1 MVKASVMEIY
11 DLQTNVGKGTVLK
24 VHTPTGNNVKRHLFG
39 HFLQYKRYKY
49 LGAKVSLIPASTL
62 PADPLQLSYE
72 AGDQNIDPR
81 DMVNPILWKHYHG
94 ETMTTDVLHVQ
105 DQLPYDQKDM
115 VDPYVTGFSI
125 GEANYSQFGTSGVA
139 IDKVYPRALMDT
151 SFRKAGVQTGFS
163 TFVKPFV
170 YNVTSNIQ
178 LAPGLRG
185 TSDTFYSNYFMGMS
199 PPAPTAQIT
208 ENPISGPDLRGP
220 RESGYKSDASSVFN
234 SSNTEPKY
242 RLDFQTSNLVPLGW
256 QDTLSRDFGSGSN
269 VGPSAQVITSLELDT
284 DPMGDFGVG
293 PNLPDIPMLYILLPP
308 AYKTEFYFRMVI
320 KHYFA
325 FKGFRSCISVQAF
338 PRAGID
344 ATLPTPAGFYDSTL
358 SASAREVS
366 AMAENLDHG
375 GTDTVVVENGNLIE
389 MADGAGGEE

>member
-11 DLQTNVGKGTVLK
+11 DLQTSVGKGTVLK
-24 VHTPTGNNVKRHLFG
+24 VHTPTGNNIKRHLFG

-49 LGAKVSLIPASTL
+49 LGAKVSLVPASTL

-105 DQLPYDQKDM
+105 DQLDYSQKDM
-115 VDPYVTGFSI
+115 VDPYVAGYSV
-125 GEANYSQFGTSGVA
+125 GEANYGQFGTSGVP

-163 TFVKPFV
+163 TYVKPFV

-178 LAPGLRG
+178 LAPGLTG
-185 TSDTFYSNYFMGMS
+185 TDKVFRADRFMGLNN
-199 PPAPTAQIT
+199 PNPTSQQTI
-208 ENPISGPDLRGP
+208 NPISINGNYLTGPF
-220 RESGYKSDASSVFN
+220 ESGYKSDAKN
-234 SSNTEPKY
+234 SLTDNVEKKY
-242 RLDFQTSNLVPLGW
+242 RLSFQTSNLVPLGW
-256 QDTLSRDFGSGSN
+256 QDTLSRDINNTTGGISTGAVVGSDI
-269 VGPSAQVITSLELDT
+269 SA
-284 DPMGDFGVG
+284 MGDFGIG
-293 PNLPDIPMLYILLPP
+293 PNLPDIPMLYILMPP
-308 AYKTEFYFRMVI
+308 AYKTEFYFRMII

-325 FKGFRSCISVQAF
+325 FKGFRSCIGVQAF
-338 PRAGID
+338 PSASIT
-344 ATLPTPAGFYDSTL
+344 ATVPVPAGFYDSTL
-358 SASAREVS
+358 SASAKEVS
-366 AMAENLDHG
+366 DMAADLEQG
-375 GTDTVVVENGNLIE
+375 GTDTVTVENGELIE

>member
-24 VHTPTGNNVKRHLFG
+24 VHTPTGNNIKRHLFG

-105 DQLPYDQKDM
+105 DQLDYSQDGM
-115 VDPYVTGFSI
+115 VDPFVSGYSI
-125 GEANYSQFGTSGVA
+125 GEANYAQYGTSGTA

-163 TFVKPFV
+163 TYVKPFV

-178 LAPGLRG
+178 LAPMLRG
-185 TSDTFYSNYFMGMS
+185 NETSTVNSFMGLQ
-199 PPAPTAQIT
+199 PPAATSQTTVDPTVL
-208 ENPISGPDLRGP
+208 GPSFVRP
-220 RESGYKSDASSVFN
+220 SEVGYKADASMTTP
-234 SSNTEPKY
+234 SNVESKY
-242 RLDFQTSNLVPLGW
+242 RMNFQTSNLVPLGW
-256 QDTLSRDFGSGSN
+256 QDTLSRDSN
-269 VGPSAQVITSLELDT
+269 PNATGNVTGAVINSA
-284 DPMGDFGVG
+284 PYNNMGDFGIG
-293 PNLPDIPMLYILLPP
+293 PNLPDIPMLYILMPP
-308 AYKTEFYFRMVI
+308 AYKTEFYFRMII

-325 FKGFRSCISVQAF
+325 FKGFRSCIGVQAF
-338 PRAGID
+338 PSAAISGTIP
-344 ATLPTPAGFYDSTL
+344 APAGFYNSAV
-358 SASAREVS
+358 SASPKEVS
-366 AMAENLDHG
+366 AMADELDHG
-375 GTDTVVVENGNLIE
+375 GTDTIVVENGTLIE

>member
-24 VHTPTGNNVKRHLFG
+24 VHTPTGNNIKRHLFG

-105 DQLPYDQKDM
+105 DQLDYSQDGM
-115 VDPYVTGFSI
+115 VDPYVSGYSI
-125 GEANYSQFGTSGVA
+125 GEANYAQYGTSGTA

-163 TFVKPFV
+163 TYVKPFV

-178 LAPGLRG
+178 LAPMLRG
-185 TSDTFYSNYFMGMS
+185 NETSTVNSFMGLQ
-199 PPAPTAQIT
+199 PPAATSQTTVDPTVL
-208 ENPISGPDLRGP
+208 GPSFVRP
-220 RESGYKSDASSVFN
+220 SEVGYKADASMTTP
-234 SSNTEPKY
+234 SNVESKY
-242 RLDFQTSNLVPLGW
+242 RMNFQTSNLVPLGW
-256 QDTLSRDFGSGSN
+256 QDTLSRDSN
-269 VGPSAQVITSLELDT
+269 PNATGNVTGAVINSA
-284 DPMGDFGVG
+284 PYNNMGDFGIG
-293 PNLPDIPMLYILLPP
+293 PNLPDIPMLYILMPP
-308 AYKTEFYFRMVI
+308 AYKTEFYFRMII

-325 FKGFRSCISVQAF
+325 FKGFRSCIGVQAF
-338 PRAGID
+338 PSAAISGTIP
-344 ATLPTPAGFYDSTL
+344 APAGFYNSAV
-358 SASAREVS
+358 SASPKEVS
-366 AMAENLDHG
+366 AMADELDHG
-375 GTDTVVVENGNLIE
+375 GTDTIVVENGTLIE

>member
-105 DQLPYDQKDM
+105 DQLDYSQKDM
-115 VDPYVTGFSI
+115 VDPYVAGYSV
-125 GEANYSQFGTSGVA
+125 GESNYAQFGTNGVP

-163 TFVKPFV
+163 TYVKPFV

-178 LAPGLRG
+178 LAPGLSG
-185 TSDTFYSNYFMGMS
+185 SDPKFDSSKFMGMPYPGATS
-199 PPAPTAQIT
+199 QQTIEPIT
-208 ENPISGPDLRGP
+208 RSGDYLTGP
-220 RESGYKSDASSVFN
+220 RESGYKSDAN
-234 SSNTEPKY
+234 LINNGTEPKY
-242 RLDFQTSNLVPLGW
+242 RLAFQTSNLVPLGW
-256 QDTLSRDFGSGSN
+256 QDTLSRDFNGSSTVTGGSAIGSSIQN
-269 VGPSAQVITSLELDT
+269 
-284 DPMGDFGVG
+284 MGDFGIG
-293 PNLPDIPMLYILLPP
+293 PNLPDIPMLYILMPP
-308 AYKTEFYFRMVI
+308 AYKTEFYFRMII

-338 PRAGID
+338 PAASIT
-344 ATLPTPAGFYDSTL
+344 ANVPAPAGFYNTGA
-358 SASAREVS
+358 SASAKEVS
-366 AMAENLDHG
+366 EMAADLEQG
-375 GTDTVVVENGNLIE
+375 GTDTVTVENGELIE

>member
-24 VHTPTGNNVKRHLFG
+24 VHTPTGNNIKRHLFG

-105 DQLPYDQKDM
+105 DQLDYSQDGM
-115 VDPYVTGFSI
+115 VDPYVAGYSI
-125 GEANYSQFGTSGVA
+125 GEANYGQYGDNGVP
-139 IDKVYPRALMDT
+139 IDRVYPRALMDT

-178 LAPGLRG
+178 LSPSLRG
-185 TSDTFYSNYFMGMS
+185 SNTTVSHSDFMGVR
-199 PPAPTAQIT
+199 PPEPTSQIT
-208 ENPISGPDLRGP
+208 QNPISGPDLRGP
-220 RESGYKSDASSVFN
+220 IENGFVPNATKNQSDNV
-234 SSNTEPKY
+234 EPKY

-256 QDTLSRDFGSGSN
+256 QDTLSREFNSLPNNQD
-269 VGPSAQVITSLELDT
+269 TSLGFAVVASPYDN
-284 DPMGDFGVG
+284 MGDFGIG
-293 PNLPDIPMLYILLPP
+293 PNLPDIPMLYILMPP
-308 AYKTEFYFRMVI
+308 AYKTEFYFRMII

-325 FKGFRSCISVQAF
+325 FKGFRSCIGVQAF
-338 PRAGID
+338 PSAAISS
-344 ATLPTPAGFYDSTL
+344 PIPFPAGFHGSTL
-358 SASAREVS
+358 SASAKEVS
-366 AMAENLDHG
+366 AMADELDRG
-375 GTDTVVVENGNLIE
+375 GTDTIVVENGTLIE

>member
-105 DQLPYDQKDM
+105 DQLDYSQDGM
-115 VDPYVTGFSI
+115 VDPYVAGYSI
-125 GEANYSQFGTSGVA
+125 GEANYGQYGTSGTP

-163 TFVKPFV
+163 TYVKPFV

-178 LAPGLRG
+178 LAPMLRG
-185 TSDTFYSNYFMGMS
+185 PSSSYYNNYFMGVS
-199 PPAPTAQIT
+199 PPNATSQTTIDPVV
-208 ENPISGPDLRGP
+208 SGNQVVRPS
-220 RESGYKSDASSVFN
+220 ESGYIPNAKLAQSDNV
-234 SSNTEPKY
+234 EPKY
-242 RLDFQTSNLVPLGW
+242 RMNFQTSNLVPLGW
-256 QDTLSRDFGSGSN
+256 QDTLSRDSNPSGTASVDSN
-269 VGPSAQVITSLELDT
+269 AITASPYDS
-284 DPMGDFGVG
+284 MGDFGIG
-293 PNLPDIPMLYILLPP
+293 PNLPDIPMLYILMPP
-308 AYKTEFYFRMVI
+308 AYKTEFYFRMII

-325 FKGFRSCISVQAF
+325 FKGFRSCIGVQAF
-338 PRAGID
+338 PSAAISGTI
-344 ATLPTPAGFYDSTL
+344 PFPAGYYDSTL
-358 SASAREVS
+358 SASAKEVS
-366 AMAENLDHG
+366 AMADELDRG
-375 GTDTVVVENGNLIE
+375 GTDTIVVENGTLIE

>member
-62 PADPLQLSYE
+62 PADPLQLSYK

-105 DQLPYDQKDM
+105 DQLDYSQDGM
-115 VDPYVTGFSI
+115 VDPYVAGYSI
-125 GEANYSQFGTSGVA
+125 GEANYGQFGTSGVA

-163 TFVKPFV
+163 TYVKPFV

-178 LAPGLRG
+178 LAPGLHG
-185 TSDTFYSNYFMGMS
+185 NDANSVGNQFMGMD
-199 PPAPTAQIT
+199 PPEPTYQVT
-208 ENPISGPDLRGP
+208 QNPIAGPALRGP
-220 RESGYKSDASSVFN
+220 SEVGYKSGAKLTSTN
-234 SSNTEPKY
+234 NTEAKY

-256 QDTLSRDFGSGSN
+256 QDTLSRDFTSNSPYSPGEGISGS
-269 VGPSAQVITSLELDT
+269 PYDS
-284 DPMGDFGVG
+284 MGDFGIG
-293 PNLPDIPMLYILLPP
+293 PNLPDIPMLYILMPP

-325 FKGFRSCISVQAF
+325 FKGFRSCIGVQAF
-338 PRAGID
+338 PSAAISGTI
-344 ATLPTPAGFYDSTL
+344 PTPPGFYDSR
-358 SASAREVS
+358 SASAKEVS
-366 AMAENLDHG
+366 AMAEDLDRG
-375 GTDTVVVENGNLIE
+375 GTDTIVVENGTLIE

>member
-24 VHTPTGNNVKRHLFG
+24 VHTPTGNNIKRHLFG

-105 DQLPYDQKDM
+105 DQLDYSQDGM
-115 VDPYVTGFSI
+115 VDPYVAGYSI
-125 GEANYSQFGTSGVA
+125 GEANYGQFGTSGVA

-163 TFVKPFV
+163 TYVKPFV
-170 YNVTSNIQ
+170 YNVTSNVQ
-178 LAPGLRG
+178 LAPYLRSG
-185 TSDTFYSNYFMGMS
+185 TDKTFYTKNFMGVA
-199 PPAPTAQIT
+199 PPAPTSQAT
-208 ENPISGPDLRGP
+208 ADPIFGDGDNAFRSPK
-220 RESGYKSDASSVFN
+220 ESGYRPDASINKDTNAEAKFR
-234 SSNTEPKY
+234 TH
-242 RLDFQTSNLVPLGW
+242 FQTSNLVPLGW
-256 QDTLSRDFGSGSN
+256 QDTLSREVNPSGN
-269 VGPSAQVITSLELDT
+269 VNDLSPGISASPYDS
-284 DPMGDFGVG
+284 MGDFGIG
-293 PNLPDIPMLYILLPP
+293 PNLPDIPMLYILMPP
-308 AYKTEFYFRMVI
+308 AYKTEFYFRMII

-325 FKGFRSCISVQAF
+325 FKGFRSCIGVQAF
-338 PRAGID
+338 PSASISGTI
-344 ATLPTPAGFYDSTL
+344 PSPAGFYDSTP
-358 SASAREVS
+358 ASAKEVS
-366 AMAENLDHG
+366 AMAEELDQG
-375 GTDTVVVENGNLIE
+375 GTDTIVVENGNLIE

>member
-24 VHTPTGNNVKRHLFG
+24 VHTPTGNNIKRHLFG

-62 PADPLQLSYE
+62 PADPLQLSYT

-105 DQLPYDQKDM
+105 DQLDYSQDGM
-115 VDPYVTGFSI
+115 VDPYVAGYSI
-125 GEANYSQFGTSGVA
+125 GEANYAQFGTSGTA

-163 TFVKPFV
+163 TYVKPFV

-178 LAPGLRG
+178 LAPALRSPG
-185 TSDTFYSNYFMGMS
+185 NSTYYDHFMGVDY
-199 PPAPTAQIT
+199 PKPTSQLT
-208 ENPISGPDLRGP
+208 ENPITGPVLHGP
-220 RESGYKSDASSVFN
+220 VETGYTPNASSTGGN
-234 SSNTEPKY
+234 GNTESKY

-256 QDTLSRDFGSGSN
+256 QDTLSRDFSSATGSVSGSAI
-269 VGPSAQVITSLELDT
+269 SASPYDN
-284 DPMGDFGVG
+284 MGDFGIG
-293 PNLPDIPMLYILLPP
+293 PNLPDIPMLYILMPP

-325 FKGFRSCISVQAF
+325 FKGFRSCIGVQAF
-338 PRAGID
+338 PSAAISGTIP
-344 ATLPTPAGFYDSTL
+344 APAGFYDSTL
-358 SASAREVS
+358 SASAKEVS
-366 AMAENLDHG
+366 AMADELDHG
-375 GTDTVVVENGNLIE
+375 GTDTIVVENGTLIE

>member
-62 PADPLQLSYE
+62 PADPLQLSYKAGE
-72 AGDQNIDPR
+72 ANIDPR

-105 DQLPYDQKDM
+105 DQLPYDQDGM
-115 VDPYVTGFSI
+115 VDPYVAGYSI
-125 GEANYSQFGTSGVA
+125 GEANYSQYGTSGTA

-163 TFVKPFV
+163 TYVKPFV

-185 TSDTFYSNYFMGMS
+185 SSTGAGGNYYFMGMY
-199 PPAPTAQIT
+199 PPNPTSQFT
-208 ENPISGPDLRGP
+208 QNPISGPDLRGP
-220 RESGYKSDASSVFN
+220 TESGYEAGAAFDKGEAVES
-234 SSNTEPKY
+234 KY

-256 QDTLSRDFGSGSN
+256 QDTLSRDFNSTANNNGTFSSISVQGAPYDS
-269 VGPSAQVITSLELDT
+269 
-284 DPMGDFGVG
+284 MGDFGVG

-338 PRAGID
+338 PTASISS
-344 ATLPTPAGFYDSTL
+344 TIPTPAEFYGST
-358 SASAREVS
+358 SASPKEVS
-366 AMAENLDHG
+366 AMAEELDRG
-375 GTDTVVVENGNLIE
+375 GTDTVVVENGTLIE

>member
-11 DLQTNVGKGTVLK
+11 DLQTSVGKGTVLK

-49 LGAKVSLIPASTL
+49 LGAKVSLVPASTL

-105 DQLPYDQKDM
+105 DQLDYSQDGM
-115 VDPYVTGFSI
+115 VDPYVAGYSI

-178 LAPGLRG
+178 LAPGLRAG
-185 TSDTFYSNYFMGMS
+185 NDNSFQSTKFMGLTDIQPTS
-199 PPAPTAQIT
+199 QTTTPPIRSIPGMT
-208 ENPISGPDLRGP
+208 GP
-220 RESGYKSDASSVFN
+220 RESGYKSDAKAGQN
-234 SSNTEPKY
+234 TNTEPKI

-256 QDTLSRDFGSGSN
+256 QDTLSRDFAPSTNTGSSGTAVTAS
-269 VGPSAQVITSLELDT
+269 PYDS
-284 DPMGDFGVG
+284 MGDFGVG
-293 PNLPDIPMLYILLPP
+293 PNLPDIPMLYILMPP
-308 AYKTEFYFRMVI
+308 AYKTEFYFRMII

-325 FKGFRSCISVQAF
+325 FKGFRSCIGVQAF
-338 PRAGID
+338 PSAAISGII
-344 ATLPTPAGFYDSTL
+344 PTPAGFYDSTL
-358 SASAREVS
+358 SASAKEVS
-366 AMAENLDHG
+366 DMAADLEQG
-375 GTDTVVVENGNLIE
+375 GTDTVIVENGNLIE

>member
-105 DQLPYDQKDM
+105 DQLDYSQDGM
-115 VDPYVTGFSI
+115 VDPYVAGYSI

-163 TFVKPFV
+163 TYVKPFV

-185 TSDTFYSNYFMGMS
+185 SGDFQSTKFMGL
-199 PPAPTAQIT
+199 
-208 ENPISGPDLRGP
+208 PDLQPTSQISTPPIKGIPGMMGP
-220 RESGYKSDASSVFN
+220 RESGYKSDAKAGQN
-234 SSNTEPKY
+234 TNTEPKY

-256 QDTLSRDFGSGSN
+256 QDTLSRDFSVGTN
-269 VGPSAQVITSLELDT
+269 TGPSGTSVTASPYDS
-284 DPMGDFGVG
+284 MGDFGIG
-293 PNLPDIPMLYILLPP
+293 PNLPDIPMLYILMPP

-325 FKGFRSCISVQAF
+325 FKGFRSCIGVQAF
-338 PRAGID
+338 PSAAISGII
-344 ATLPTPAGFYDSTL
+344 PTPAGFYDSTL
-358 SASAREVS
+358 SASAKEVS
-366 AMAENLDHG
+366 AMADELDQG
-375 GTDTVVVENGNLIE
+375 GTDTVTVENGTLIE

>member
-105 DQLPYDQKDM
+105 DQLPYDQDGM
-115 VDPYVTGFSI
+115 VDPYVAGYSI

-178 LAPGLRG
+178 LAPGLSTG
-185 TSDTFYSNYFMGMS
+185 DALDPGFFMGLN
-199 PPAPTAQIT
+199 PPDPTSQRTI
-208 ENPISGPDLRGP
+208 EPIGGPNLRGP
-220 RESGYKSDASSVFN
+220 RESGYKSTASSGSN
-234 SSNTEPKY
+234 NTEQKY
-242 RLDFQTSNLVPLGW
+242 RLGFQTSNLVPLGW
-256 QDTLSRDFGSGSN
+256 QDTLSRDFASGSGTDAST
-269 VGPSAQVITSLELDT
+269 VGVTGAPFVS
-284 DPMGDFGVG
+284 MGDFGIG
-293 PNLPDIPMLYILLPP
+293 PNLPDIPMLYILMPP

-338 PRAGID
+338 PSAAIN
-344 ATLPTPAGFYDSTL
+344 ATLPTPAGFYDSAV
-358 SASAREVS
+358 SASPKEVS
-366 AMAENLDHG
+366 SMAEELDRG
-375 GTDTVVVENGNLIE
+375 GTDTVVVENGTLIE

>member
-11 DLQTNVGKGTVLK
+11 DLQTSVGKGTVLK

-49 LGAKVSLIPASTL
+49 LGAKVSLVPASTL

-105 DQLPYDQKDM
+105 DQLDYSQKDM
-115 VDPYVTGFSI
+115 VDPYVAGYSV
-125 GEANYSQFGTSGVA
+125 GEANYGQFGTSGVP

-163 TFVKPFV
+163 TYVRPFV
-170 YNVTSNIQ
+170 YNVTSNLQ

-185 TSDTFYSNYFMGMS
+185 SSGNLSSNFMGLS
-199 PPAPTAQIT
+199 YPDPTLQLT
-208 ENPISGPDLRGP
+208 VEPVSRVNSSLTGP
-220 RESGYKSDASSVFN
+220 REVGYRSDAKN
-234 SSNTEPKY
+234 SLTENVEGKS
-242 RLDFQTSNLVPLGW
+242 RLAFQTSNLVPLGW
-256 QDTLSRDFGSGSN
+256 QDTLSRDFNSSQVNPKASVIGSS
-269 VGPSAQVITSLELDT
+269 T
-284 DPMGDFGVG
+284 DNMGDFGIG
-293 PNLPDIPMLYILLPP
+293 PNLPDIPMLYILMPP
-308 AYKTEFYFRMVI
+308 AYKTEFYFRMII

-325 FKGFRSCISVQAF
+325 FKGFRSCIGVQAF
-338 PRAGID
+338 PAASIT
-344 ATLPTPAGFYDSTL
+344 ATVPVPAGFYDSTV
-358 SASAREVS
+358 SASPKEVS
-366 AMAENLDHG
+366 EMAADLEQG
-375 GTDTVVVENGNLIE
+375 GTDTVIVENGNLIE

>member
-24 VHTPTGNNVKRHLFG
+24 VHTPTGNNIKRHLFG

-72 AGDQNIDPR
+72 AGEANIDPR

-105 DQLPYDQKDM
+105 DQLPYDQDGM

-125 GEANYSQFGTSGVA
+125 GEANYSQFGTSGTA
-139 IDKVYPRALMDT
+139 IDKIYPRALMDT

-163 TFVKPFV
+163 TYVKPFV

-185 TSDTFYSNYFMGMS
+185 NSLEHQTRYFMGMV
-199 PPAPTAQIT
+199 PPEATAQVT
-208 ENPISGPDLRGP
+208 QNPISGPDLKGP
-220 RESGYKSDASSVFN
+220 VESGFTSTAKVGF
-234 SSNTEPKY
+234 SNNVEQKY

-256 QDTLSRDFGSGSN
+256 QDTLSREFASMGNTTTVGGTTVSGNPYDS
-269 VGPSAQVITSLELDT
+269 
-284 DPMGDFGVG
+284 MGDFGVG

-338 PRAGID
+338 PSASIS
-344 ATLPTPAGFYDSTL
+344 ATIPTPAGFYDSTV
-358 SASAREVS
+358 SASAKEVS
-366 AMAENLDHG
+366 AMADELDRG
-375 GTDTVVVENGNLIE
+375 GTDTIVVENGTLIE

>member
-1 MVKASVMEIY
+1 MIKMVKASVMEIY

-105 DQLPYDQKDM
+105 DQLDYSQDGM
-115 VDPYVTGFSI
+115 VDPYVAGYSI
-125 GEANYSQFGTSGVA
+125 GEANYAQFGTSGTA

-163 TFVKPFV
+163 TYVKPFV

-178 LAPGLRG
+178 LAPALRG
-185 TSDTFYSNYFMGMS
+185 NDSSFYSNHFMGVD
-199 PPAPTAQIT
+199 PPEPTSQRI
-208 ENPISGPDLRGP
+208 ENPITGPALRGP
-220 RESGYKSDASSVFN
+220 SESGYLSSAKLN
-234 SSNTEPKY
+234 QPSNVEPKY

-256 QDTLSRDFGSGSN
+256 QDTLSRDFGSSSTTVN
-269 VGPSAQVITSLELDT
+269 GPSVSASPLSS
-284 DPMGDFGVG
+284 MGDFGIG
-293 PNLPDIPMLYILLPP
+293 PNLPDIPMLYILMPP

-325 FKGFRSCISVQAF
+325 FKGFRSCIGVQAF
-338 PRAGID
+338 PSASISGTI
-344 ATLPTPAGFYDSTL
+344 PSPAGFYDSTV
-358 SASAREVS
+358 SASAKEVS
-366 AMAENLDHG
+366 AMADELDEG
-375 GTDTVVVENGNLIE
+375 GTDTVVVENGTLIE

>member
-24 VHTPTGNNVKRHLFG
+24 VHTPTGNNIKRHLFG
-39 HFLQYKRYKY
+39 YFLQYKRYKY

-105 DQLPYDQKDM
+105 DQLPYDQDGM
-115 VDPYVTGFSI
+115 VDPYVAGYSI

-163 TFVKPFV
+163 TYVKPFV
-170 YNVTSNIQ
+170 YNVTSNMQ
-178 LAPGLRG
+178 LAPGLRNG
-185 TSDTFYSNYFMGMS
+185 NNSGFYSSNFMGMD
-199 PPAPTAQIT
+199 PPAPTSQT
-208 ENPISGPDLRGP
+208 TVPPINGPDLTGP
-220 RESGYKSDASSVFN
+220 RESGYKSNASGSGT
-234 SSNTEPKY
+234 SNTEPKY

-256 QDTLSRDFGSGSN
+256 QDTLSRNFALYSSTNNSGIGVSGS
-269 VGPSAQVITSLELDT
+269 PYES
-284 DPMGDFGVG
+284 MGDFGVG
-293 PNLPDIPMLYILLPP
+293 PNLPDIPMLYILMPP

-338 PRAGID
+338 PTAAIN
-344 ATLPTPAGFYDSTL
+344 ATLPTPAGFYDSAV
-358 SASAREVS
+358 SASPKEVS
-366 AMAENLDHG
+366 VMAEELDRG
-375 GTDTVVVENGNLIE
+375 GTDTVSVENGTLIE

>member
-11 DLQTNVGKGTVLK
+11 DLQTQVGKGTVLK

-49 LGAKVSLIPASTL
+49 LGARVSLIPASTL

-105 DQLPYDQKDM
+105 DQLDYSQDGM
-115 VDPYVTGFSI
+115 VDPYVAGYSI

-185 TSDTFYSNYFMGMS
+185 GNNSGLQSSKFMGLS
-199 PPAPTAQIT
+199 DLEATSQIT
-208 ENPISGPDLRGP
+208 VPAINGPDLFGP
-220 RESGYKSDASSVFN
+220 RESGYKSNAKAGQSAN
-234 SSNTEPKY
+234 SEPKY

-256 QDTLSRDFGSGSN
+256 QDTLSRDFAPGTT
-269 VGPSAQVITSLELDT
+269 VGPSGTAVAGSPYDS
-284 DPMGDFGVG
+284 MGDFGVG
-293 PNLPDIPMLYILLPP
+293 PNLPDIPMLYILMPP

-338 PRAGID
+338 PTAAIS
-344 ATLPTPAGFYDSTL
+344 AIIPTPAGFYDSTV
-358 SASAREVS
+358 SASAKEVS
-366 AMAENLDHG
+366 TMAEELDRG
-375 GTDTVVVENGNLIE
+375 GTDTIVVENGTLIE

>member
-49 LGAKVSLIPASTL
+49 IGAKVSLIPASTL

-72 AGDQNIDPR
+72 AGEQNIDPR

-105 DQLPYDQKDM
+105 DQLDYSQDGM
-115 VDPYVTGFSI
+115 VDPYVAGYSI

-178 LAPGLRG
+178 LAPGLSSG
-185 TSDTFYSNYFMGMS
+185 SDTLFPGNFMGLS
-199 PPAPTAQIT
+199 SPAPTTQTTI
-208 ENPISGPDLRGP
+208 EPIGGPDLRGP
-220 RESGYKSDASSVFN
+220 RESGYIANAKFN
-234 SSNTEPKY
+234 SNTNTEAKY
-242 RLDFQTSNLVPLGW
+242 RLGFQTSNLVPLGW
-256 QDTLSRDFGSGSN
+256 QDTLSRDFASGSGTGTST
-269 VGPSAQVITSLELDT
+269 VGVGGSSYDS
-284 DPMGDFGVG
+284 MGDFGVG
-293 PNLPDIPMLYILLPP
+293 PNLPDIPMLYILMPP

-325 FKGFRSCISVQAF
+325 FKGFRSCIGVQAF
-338 PRAGID
+338 PSASIS
-344 ATLPTPAGFYDSTL
+344 ATVPSPAGFYDSTL
-358 SASAREVS
+358 SASPQEVS
-366 AMAENLDHG
+366 AMAEELDRG
-375 GTDTVVVENGNLIE
+375 GTDTIVVENGTLIE

>member
-11 DLQTNVGKGTVLK
+11 DLQTQVGKGTVLK

-105 DQLPYDQKDM
+105 DQLDYSQDGF
-115 VDPYVTGFSI
+115 VDPYVAGYSV
-125 GEANYSQFGTSGVA
+125 GEANYAQFGTSGTP

-185 TSDTFYSNYFMGMS
+185 GTGSGSLTNKFMGLS
-199 PPAPTAQIT
+199 TLESTSQVTVPPI
-208 ENPISGPDLRGP
+208 NGPNLIGP
-220 RESGYKSDASSVFN
+220 RESGYVSGASLN
-234 SSNTEPKY
+234 SNTNTEMKY

-256 QDTLSRDFGSGSN
+256 QDTLSRDFSPSNNLNASSSSSIGS
-269 VGPSAQVITSLELDT
+269 PSYDS
-284 DPMGDFGVG
+284 MGDFGVG
-293 PNLPDIPMLYILLPP
+293 PNLPDIPMLYILMPP

-325 FKGFRSCISVQAF
+325 FKGFRSCIGVQAF
-338 PRAGID
+338 PSAAISGTIP
-344 ATLPTPAGFYDSTL
+344 APAGFYDSAV
-358 SASAREVS
+358 SASAKEVS
-366 AMAENLDHG
+366 AMADELDQG
-375 GTDTVVVENGNLIE
+375 GTDTIVVENGTLIE